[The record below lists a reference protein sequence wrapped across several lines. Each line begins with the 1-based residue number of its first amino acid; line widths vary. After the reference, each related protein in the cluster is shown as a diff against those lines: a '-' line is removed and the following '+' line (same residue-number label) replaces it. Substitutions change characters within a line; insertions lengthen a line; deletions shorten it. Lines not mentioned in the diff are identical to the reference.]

1 MGNRAFHLSEP
12 FRMNKPVPPNLR
24 ALATDYD
31 GTLAHDGSVNGLTLN
46 ALRRLKDAH
55 FRLILVTGR
64 ELHELKAIFPQI
76 TWFDLAVM
84 ENGGVLYHPHTGE
97 VEPLAP
103 PPPSEFVARLA
114 GRGLPLQI
122 GKSIVATW
130 EPHETVVLQ
139 TIKEMGLELQVIFN
153 KGAVMILPSGVNK
166 ATGLRSAAE
175 RLGLM
180 PEQIAG
186 VGDAENDHAFLKI
199 CGYSV
204 AVANALPT
212 IREEADFVTERDHG
226 DGVTELIERMLA
238 PVS

>member
-1 MGNRAFHLSEP
+1 
-12 FRMNKPVPPNLR
+12 MNKPVPPHLR
-24 ALATDYD
+24 ALASDYD
-31 GTLAHDGSVNGLTLN
+31 GTLAHDGNVNEATLR

-64 ELHELKAIFPQI
+64 ELHELRAIFPQI

-84 ENGGVLYHPHTGE
+84 ENGGVLYHPHTGDIE
-97 VEPLAP
+97 ALAA
-103 PPPSEFVARLA
+103 PPPSEFVARLHE
-114 GRGLPLQI
+114 RGLPLQV

-166 ATGLRSAAE
+166 ATGLRAAAE
-175 RLGLM
+175 RLKLT
-180 PEQIAG
+180 PDQIAG

-204 AVANALPT
+204 AVANALPAV
-212 IREEADFVTERDHG
+212 RDEVDFVTEQDHG
-226 DGVTELIERMLA
+226 EGVTELIERMLA
-238 PVS
+238 PAEALR